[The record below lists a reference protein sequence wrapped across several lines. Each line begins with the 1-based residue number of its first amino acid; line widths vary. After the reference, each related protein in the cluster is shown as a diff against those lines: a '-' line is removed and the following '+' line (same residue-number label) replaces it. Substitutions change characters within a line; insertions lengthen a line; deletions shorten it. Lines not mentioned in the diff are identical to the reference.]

1 LRFTFAS
8 EQAEAVREFIARLDD
23 YAEEYEMEESKD
35 FYFYPTAEAREI

>member
-8 EQAEAVREFIARLDD
+8 EQAEAVREFIARLDE

-35 FYFYPTAEAREI
+35 FYFYPSETAREI